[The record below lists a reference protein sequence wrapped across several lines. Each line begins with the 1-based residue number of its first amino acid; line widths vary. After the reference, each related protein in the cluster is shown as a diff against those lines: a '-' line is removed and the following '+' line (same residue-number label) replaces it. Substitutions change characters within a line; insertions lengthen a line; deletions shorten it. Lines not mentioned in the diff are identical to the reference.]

1 MLNFYNIKMPFCKSE
16 KYPNTNLDDNED
28 NDNAYYNSG
37 SPDFGGSYHSEID
50 AAGQY
55 KCNNNNNIYPDNIFS
70 FSPHFPIYPIIPKTS
85 LFGNSGGLFGN
96 NYTNNNQGD
105 GLFGNNYTNNS
116 QGGGLF
122 GNINTNNNQGG
133 GLFGNNYTNNNQGG
147 GLFGNINTNNNQGGG
162 LFGNNTNNNQG
173 GGLFG
178 NTNNNQGGGLFGYAN
193 NNNNLNSPSSTISIF
208 GNNTMNLFSFGD
220 NSNNNN
226 KGNLFLSS

>member
-1 MLNFYNIKMPFCKSE
+1 MPFCKSE

-28 NDNAYYNSG
+28 NDNAYYSSG

-55 KCNNNNNIYPDNIFS
+55 KYDNNNNYIYPNNIYIS
-70 FSPHFPIYPIIPKTS
+70 FSPLFPTYPLISTTS
-85 LFGNSGGLFGN
+85 
-96 NYTNNNQGD
+96 
-105 GLFGNNYTNNS
+105 
-116 QGGGLF
+116 LF

-133 GLFGNNYTNNNQGG
+133 GLFTNINTNTNNNQGG
-147 GLFGNINTNNNQGGG
+147 GLFGNINTNTNNNQGGGG
-162 LFGNNTNNNQG
+162 LFGNNKTNNNQG

-178 NTNNNQGGGLFGYAN
+178 NANN

-208 GNNTMNLFSFGD
+208 GNNTMKKFTFGV

-226 KGNLFLSS
+226 NTGSFFKLMN

>member
-28 NDNAYYNSG
+28 NDNAYYSSG

-55 KCNNNNNIYPDNIFS
+55 KYDNNNNIYPDNIFS
-70 FSPHFPIYPIIPKTS
+70 FSPHFSIYPIIPKTS
-85 LFGNSGGLFGN
+85 LFGNYGGLFGN
-96 NYTNNNQGD
+96 NYTN
-105 GLFGNNYTNNS
+105 S
-116 QGGGLF
+116 
-122 GNINTNNNQGG
+122 
-133 GLFGNNYTNNNQGG
+133 NQGG

-162 LFGNNTNNNQG
+162 LFGNNTNNK
-173 GGLFG
+173 
-178 NTNNNQGGGLFGYAN
+178 QGGGLFGYANN

-226 KGNLFLSS
+226 KGNLFKFMN

>member
-1 MLNFYNIKMPFCKSE
+1 MLNFYYIKMPFCKSE

-28 NDNAYYNSG
+28 NDNAYYSSG

-55 KCNNNNNIYPDNIFS
+55 KYDNINIYPNNIFS
-70 FSPHFPIYPIIPKTS
+70 FSPHFPIYPIIPKAS

-105 GLFGNNYTNNS
+105 GLFGNNYTNNN

-162 LFGNNTNNNQG
+162 LFG
-173 GGLFG
+173 
-178 NTNNNQGGGLFGYAN
+178 YANN

-208 GNNTMNLFSFGD
+208 GNNTMNLFAFGD